1 MVIGM
6 ELFVQPINIKVS
18 KHKVVLNNLD
28 AKELGV
34 LPGDRVKLKDHGYLT
49 AIVDTT
55 DDMIQKGT
63 IGVYHEIM
71 DHIESAPSLEITPAS
86 KPGSV
91 GTIKSIM
98 DGNKITREEIYEL
111 INDIVKENLSDI
123 EMAAFITASHMNCLP
138 ARETEWLTRAMIDT
152 GETIEFDTH
161 PIMDKHSIGG
171 VPGNKISLLVV
182 PIVAAAGLLI
192 PKTSSRAIT
201 GAGGTADLM
210 EILAPVEFCA
220 DEIKSMTEKVG
231 GVIVWGGGTNIAP
244 ADDKL
249 IRVEYPLSL
258 DPSCQLLASI
268 MAKKGAVG
276 ADCVVIDIPTG
287 AGTKIVDTEQGRAMA
302 RGLIDLGARL
312 GMQVECAMT
321 YGASPVGRTVGG
333 GLEVVE
339 ALKVLETME
348 GPNSLIQKSVGIA
361 GLMLE
366 MGEAANKGEGRTM
379 ALEILRTGKALEKL
393 CQIIEIQGGI
403 PDVTSEDIPIGDKSV
418 DIVAPSDGYVV
429 EFHNKRIV
437 EIARLAGAPNDK
449 GAGVLI
455 HKKKGQT
462 VKKGDPILTIHAEKE
477 WKLTNAIDHA
487 KKIRPALVEGM
498 LLETVTGHKEL

>member
-1 MVIGM
+1 M
-6 ELFVQPINIKVS
+6 ELSVQSIDINVG
-18 KHKVVLNNLD
+18 KHKVILNNQD
-28 AKELGV
+28 ARELGV
-34 LPGDRVKLKDHGYLT
+34 MAGDRVRLKDHGYLT

-55 DDMIQKGT
+55 DDMISQGTMGAYHEVMEYIDGTGT
-63 IGVYHEIM
+63 I
-71 DHIESAPSLEITPAS
+71 EITPAT
-86 KPGSV
+86 KPASI
-91 GTIKSIM
+91 GTIKKIM
-98 DGNKITREEIYEL
+98 NAQKISREEIYEMVG
-111 INDIVKENLSDI
+111 DIVKENLSDI
-123 EMAAFITASHMNCLP
+123 EMAAFITATHMNCLP
-138 ARETEWLTRAMIDT
+138 AQETEWLTRAMITT
-152 GETIEFDTH
+152 GEKIEFDTH

-171 VPGNKISLLVV
+171 VPGNKISLLIV
-182 PIVAAAGLLI
+182 PIIAAAGLLI

-210 EILAPVEFCA
+210 EILAPVVFTA

-231 GVIVWGGGTNIAP
+231 GVIVWGGATNIAP

-276 ADCVVIDIPTG
+276 ADCVVIDIPIG
-287 AGTKIVDTEQGRAMA
+287 AGTKILNVEEGRAMA

-321 YGASPVGRTVGG
+321 YGASPIGRTVGP

-339 ALKVLETME
+339 AIKVLETMQ
-348 GPNSLIQKSVGIA
+348 GPNSLIQKSVGLA

-366 MGEAANKGEGRTM
+366 MGGAAGKGEGRNM
-379 ALEILRTGKALEKL
+379 AYEILKSGKALAKL
-393 CQIIEIQGGI
+393 REIIEIQGGN
-403 PDVTSEDIPIGDKSV
+403 PDVTVSDIPIGDKTAQ
-418 DIVAPSDGYVV
+418 IMAPANGYVV

-455 HKKKGQT
+455 HKKKGET
-462 VKKGDPILTIHAEKE
+462 VKKDEPILTIHAEKE
-477 WKLTNAIDHA
+477 WKLTNAINSA
-487 KKIRPALVEGM
+487 KKNLPIIVEGM
-498 LLETVTGHKEL
+498 LLETVQGHSEI